1 MFAKKGL
8 TNNVKIECKG
18 ATKEVKYLVTAG
30 AGFIGSHLTER
41 LLADGHQV
49 LVLDNLSTGQISNLG
64 HLSENVNLQIIQGDI
79 LDKDT
84 LIGPIQEC
92 DRIFHLAAAVGVLNI
107 VNDPLGSLET
117 NLLGSSNMF
126 KLALKYNKPIFVTS
140 SSEIYGKNT
149 SDSLSE
155 DSDRIIGAPQKIRW
169 SYSDSKA
176 IVEAIAVSL
185 FERYNLETHIV
196 RIFNAVG
203 PRQRGNF
210 GMVLPR
216 FVAAALQNEPI
227 EIYGTGLQTRCF
239 SHVLD
244 VVDGIVKVEAC
255 TAASGRPVNV
265 GVAQEVSII
274 ALARRIIE
282 LTNSSS
288 EIRFKDYASAY
299 EKGYE
304 DMERRVPN
312 TTLLRSL
319 TGWQPIRDV
328 DRIILDVASYINHR

>member
-1 MFAKKGL
+1 M
-8 TNNVKIECKG
+8 
-18 ATKEVKYLVTAG
+18 KYLVTAG

-41 LLADGHQV
+41 LLNDGHSV
-49 LVLDNLSTGQISNLG
+49 TVLDNLSTGQLSNIS
-64 HLSENVNLQIIQGDI
+64 HLLENESLNVVEGDI
-79 LDKDT
+79 RQKESLEEH
-84 LIGPIQEC
+84 IQQA

-107 VNDPLGSLET
+107 VNDPIGSMET
-117 NLLGSSNMF
+117 NLVGSSNMF
-126 KLALKYNKPIFVTS
+126 SLALKYKKPIFITS

-176 IVEAIAVSL
+176 IIEAIAVTL
-185 FERYNLETHIV
+185 FEKHGLETHIV

-216 FVAAALQNEPI
+216 FVAAALKNDPI

-244 VVDGIVKVEAC
+244 VVDGIVKVESCAP
-255 TAASGRPVNV
+255 AAGRPVNV
-265 GVAQEVSII
+265 GVAQEISIV
-274 ALARRIIE
+274 ALARKIIE

-319 TGWQPIRDV
+319 TGWEPKRDV
-328 DRIILDVASYINHR
+328 DKIIIDVAQYLKAL

>member
-1 MFAKKGL
+1 M
-8 TNNVKIECKG
+8 
-18 ATKEVKYLVTAG
+18 KYLVIAG

-41 LLADGHQV
+41 LLNDGHSV
-49 LVLDNLSTGQISNLG
+49 TVLDNLSTGQLSNIS
-64 HLSENVNLQIIQGDI
+64 HLLENESLNVVEGDI
-79 LDKDT
+79 RQKESLEEH
-84 LIGPIQEC
+84 IQQA

-107 VNDPLGSLET
+107 VNDPIGSMET
-117 NLLGSSNMF
+117 NLVGSSNMF
-126 KLALKYNKPIFVTS
+126 SLALKYKKPIFITS

-176 IVEAIAVSL
+176 IIEAIAVTL
-185 FERYNLETHIV
+185 FEKHGLETHIV

-216 FVAAALQNEPI
+216 FVAAALKNEPI

-244 VVDGIVKVEAC
+244 VVDGIVKVESC
-255 TAASGRPVNV
+255 TPAAGRPVNV
-265 GVAQEVSII
+265 GVAQEISIV
-274 ALARRIIE
+274 ALARKIIE
-282 LTNSSS
+282 LTESSS

-319 TGWQPIRDV
+319 TGWEPKRDV
-328 DRIILDVASYINHR
+328 DKIIIDVAQYLKAL

>member
-1 MFAKKGL
+1 M
-8 TNNVKIECKG
+8 
-18 ATKEVKYLVTAG
+18 KYLVTAG

-41 LLADGHQV
+41 LLNDGHSV
-49 LVLDNLSTGQISNLG
+49 TVLDNLSTGQLSNIS
-64 HLSENVNLQIIQGDI
+64 HLLENESLNVVEGDI
-79 LDKDT
+79 RQKESLEEH
-84 LIGPIQEC
+84 IQQA

-107 VNDPLGSLET
+107 VNDPIGSMET
-117 NLLGSSNMF
+117 NLVGSSNMF
-126 KLALKYNKPIFVTS
+126 SLALKYKKPIFITS

-176 IVEAIAVSL
+176 IIEAIAVTL
-185 FERYNLETHIV
+185 FEKHGLETHIV

-210 GMVLPR
+210 GMVFPR
-216 FVAAALQNEPI
+216 FVAAALKNDPI

-244 VVDGIVKVEAC
+244 VVDGIVKVEPC
-255 TAASGRPVNV
+255 TPAAGRPVNV
-265 GVAQEVSII
+265 GVAQEISIV
-274 ALARRIIE
+274 ALARKIIE

-319 TGWQPIRDV
+319 TGWEPKRDV
-328 DRIILDVASYINHR
+328 DKIIVDVAQYLKAL

>member
-1 MFAKKGL
+1 M
-8 TNNVKIECKG
+8 
-18 ATKEVKYLVTAG
+18 KYLVTAG

-41 LLADGHQV
+41 LLEDGHQV
-49 LVLDNLSTGQISNLG
+49 KVLDNLSTGQISNIA
-64 HLSENVNLQIIQGDI
+64 HLTSNPNLEIAEGDVRRKETLETHIQD
-79 LDKDT
+79 
-84 LIGPIQEC
+84 C

-107 VNDPLGSLET
+107 VNDPIGSMET
-117 NLLGSSNMF
+117 NLVGSSNMF
-126 KLALKYNKPIFVTS
+126 SLALKYKKPIFVTS

-176 IVEAIAVSL
+176 IIEAIAVTL
-185 FERYNLETHIV
+185 FERHGLETHII

-216 FVAAALQNEPI
+216 FVAAALNNEPI

-255 TAASGRPVNV
+255 NAAAGRPVNV
-265 GVAQEVSII
+265 GVAQEISIV
-274 ALARRIIE
+274 ALARKIIE
-282 LTNSSS
+282 LTGSSS
-288 EIRFKDYASAY
+288 EIKFKDYASAY

-319 TGWQPIRDV
+319 TGWEPKRNV
-328 DRIILDVASYINHR
+328 DQIIIDVANYLKNL

>member
-1 MFAKKGL
+1 M
-8 TNNVKIECKG
+8 
-18 ATKEVKYLVTAG
+18 KYLVTAG

-41 LLADGHQV
+41 LLNDGHSV
-49 LVLDNLSTGQISNLG
+49 TVLDNLSTGQLSNIS
-64 HLSENVNLQIIQGDI
+64 HLLENESLKVVEGDI
-79 LDKDT
+79 RQKESLEEH
-84 LIGPIQEC
+84 IQQA

-107 VNDPLGSLET
+107 VNDPIGSMET
-117 NLLGSSNMF
+117 NLVGSSNMF
-126 KLALKYNKPIFVTS
+126 SLALKYKKPIFITS

-176 IVEAIAVSL
+176 IIEAIAVTL
-185 FERYNLETHIV
+185 FEKHGLETHIV

-216 FVAAALQNEPI
+216 FVAAALKNEPI

-244 VVDGIVKVEAC
+244 VVDGIVKVESC
-255 TAASGRPVNV
+255 TPAAGRPVNV
-265 GVAQEVSII
+265 GVAQEISIV
-274 ALARRIIE
+274 ALARKIIE
-282 LTNSSS
+282 LTDSSS

-319 TGWQPIRDV
+319 TGWEPKRDV
-328 DRIILDVASYINHR
+328 DKIIIDVAQYLKAL

>member
-1 MFAKKGL
+1 MTFGM
-8 TNNVKIECKG
+8 
-18 ATKEVKYLVTAG
+18 KYLVTAG

-41 LLADGHQV
+41 LLNDGHSV
-49 LVLDNLSTGQISNLG
+49 TVLDNLSTGQLSNIS
-64 HLSENVNLQIIQGDI
+64 HLLENESLKVVEGDI
-79 LDKDT
+79 RQKESLEEH
-84 LIGPIQEC
+84 IQQA

-107 VNDPLGSLET
+107 VNDPIGSMET
-117 NLLGSSNMF
+117 NLVGSSNMF
-126 KLALKYNKPIFVTS
+126 SLALKYKKPIFITS

-176 IVEAIAVSL
+176 IIEAIAVTL
-185 FERYNLETHIV
+185 FEKHGLETHIV

-216 FVAAALQNEPI
+216 FVAAALKNEPI

-244 VVDGIVKVEAC
+244 VVDGIVKVESC
-255 TAASGRPVNV
+255 TPAAGRPVNV
-265 GVAQEVSII
+265 GVAQEISIV
-274 ALARRIIE
+274 ALARKIIE
-282 LTNSSS
+282 LTDSSS

-319 TGWQPIRDV
+319 TGWEPKRDV
-328 DRIILDVASYINHR
+328 DKIIIDVAQYLKAL

>member
-1 MFAKKGL
+1 M
-8 TNNVKIECKG
+8 
-18 ATKEVKYLVTAG
+18 KYLVTAG

-41 LLADGHQV
+41 LLNDGHSV
-49 LVLDNLSTGQISNLG
+49 TVLDNLSTGQLSNIS
-64 HLSENVNLQIIQGDI
+64 HLLENESLNVVEGDI
-79 LDKDT
+79 RQKESLEEH
-84 LIGPIQEC
+84 IQQA

-107 VNDPLGSLET
+107 VNDPIGSMET
-117 NLLGSSNMF
+117 NLVGSSNMF
-126 KLALKYNKPIFVTS
+126 SLALKYKKPIFITS

-176 IVEAIAVSL
+176 IIEAIAVTL
-185 FERYNLETHIV
+185 FEKHGLETHIV

-216 FVAAALQNEPI
+216 FVAAALKNDPI

-244 VVDGIVKVEAC
+244 VVDGIVKVESC
-255 TAASGRPVNV
+255 TPAAGRPVNV
-265 GVAQEVSII
+265 GVAQEISIV
-274 ALARRIIE
+274 ALARKIIE
-282 LTNSSS
+282 LTDSSC

-319 TGWQPIRDV
+319 TGWEPKRDV
-328 DRIILDVASYINHR
+328 DKIIVDVAQYLKAL

>member
-1 MFAKKGL
+1 M
-8 TNNVKIECKG
+8 
-18 ATKEVKYLVTAG
+18 KYLVTAG

-49 LVLDNLSTGQISNLG
+49 LVLDNLSTGQISNLS
-64 HLSENVNLQIIQGDI
+64 HLSENTNLQIIRGDI
-79 LDKDT
+79 LDKET
-84 LIGPIQEC
+84 LVGPIEEC

-126 KLALKYNKPIFVTS
+126 NLALKYQKPIFVTS

-265 GVAQEVSII
+265 GVAQEISII

-319 TGWQPIRDV
+319 TGWQPLRDV
-328 DRIILDVASYINHR
+328 DRIILDVAAYINNK

>member
-1 MFAKKGL
+1 M
-8 TNNVKIECKG
+8 
-18 ATKEVKYLVTAG
+18 KYLVTAG

-41 LLADGHQV
+41 LLEDGHQV
-49 LVLDNLSTGQISNLG
+49 KVLDNLSTGQISNIS
-64 HLSENVNLQIIQGDI
+64 HLVSHPNLEIVEGDVR
-79 LDKDT
+79 KKET
-84 LIGPIQEC
+84 LAVHIEDC

-107 VNDPLGSLET
+107 VNDPLGSMET
-117 NLLGSSNMF
+117 NLVGSSNMF
-126 KLALKYNKPIFVTS
+126 SLALKYKKPIFVTS

-176 IVEAIAVSL
+176 IIEAIAVTL
-185 FERYNLETHIV
+185 FERHDLETHII

-216 FVAAALQNEPI
+216 FVAAALKNEPI

-244 VVDGIVKVEAC
+244 VVDGIVKVESC
-255 TAASGRPVNV
+255 TAAAGRPVNV
-265 GVAQEVSII
+265 GVAQEISIV
-274 ALARRIIE
+274 ALARKIIE
-282 LTNSSS
+282 LTESSS
-288 EIRFKDYASAY
+288 EIRFKEYASAY
-299 EKGYE
+299 DKGYE

-319 TGWQPIRDV
+319 TGWEPKRNV
-328 DRIILDVASYINHR
+328 DQIILDVAEYLKSL

>member
-1 MFAKKGL
+1 M
-8 TNNVKIECKG
+8 
-18 ATKEVKYLVTAG
+18 KYLVTAG

-41 LLADGHQV
+41 LLNDGHSV
-49 LVLDNLSTGQISNLG
+49 TVLDNLSTGQLSNIS
-64 HLSENVNLQIIQGDI
+64 HLLQNDSLKVVEGDI
-79 LDKDT
+79 RQKESLEEH
-84 LIGPIQEC
+84 IQQA

-107 VNDPLGSLET
+107 VNDPIGSMET
-117 NLLGSSNMF
+117 NLVGSSNMF
-126 KLALKYNKPIFVTS
+126 SLALKYKKPIFITS

-176 IVEAIAVSL
+176 IIEAIAVTL
-185 FERYNLETHIV
+185 FEKHGLETHIV

-216 FVAAALQNEPI
+216 FVAAALKNDPI

-244 VVDGIVKVEAC
+244 VVDGIVKVESC
-255 TAASGRPVNV
+255 TPAAGRPVNV
-265 GVAQEVSII
+265 GVAQEISIV
-274 ALARRIIE
+274 ALARKIIE
-282 LTNSSS
+282 LTDSSS

-319 TGWQPIRDV
+319 TGWEPKRNV
-328 DRIILDVASYINHR
+328 DKIIIDVAQYLKAL

>member
-1 MFAKKGL
+1 M
-8 TNNVKIECKG
+8 
-18 ATKEVKYLVTAG
+18 KYLVTAG

-41 LLADGHQV
+41 LLEDGHQV
-49 LVLDNLSTGQISNLG
+49 RVLDNLSTGQISNIA
-64 HLSENVNLQIIQGDI
+64 HLTSNPNLEIVEGDVRR
-79 LDKDT
+79 KET
-84 LIGPIQEC
+84 LEAHFEDC

-107 VNDPLGSLET
+107 VNDPIGSMET
-117 NLLGSSNMF
+117 NLVGSSNMF
-126 KLALKYNKPIFVTS
+126 SLALKYKKPIFVTS
-140 SSEIYGKNT
+140 SSEVYGKNT

-176 IVEAIAVSL
+176 IIEAIAVTL
-185 FERYNLETHIV
+185 FERHGLETHII

-216 FVAAALQNEPI
+216 FVAAALNSEPI

-255 TAASGRPVNV
+255 NAAAGRPVNV
-265 GVAQEVSII
+265 GVAQEISIV
-274 ALARRIIE
+274 ALARKIIE
-282 LTNSSS
+282 LTGSSS
-288 EIRFKDYASAY
+288 EIKFKDYASAY

-319 TGWQPIRDV
+319 TGWEPKRNV
-328 DRIILDVASYINHR
+328 DQIIIDVANYLKNL

>member
-1 MFAKKGL
+1 M
-8 TNNVKIECKG
+8 
-18 ATKEVKYLVTAG
+18 KYLVTAG

-41 LLADGHQV
+41 LLNDGHSV
-49 LVLDNLSTGQISNLG
+49 TVLDNLSTGQLSNIS
-64 HLSENVNLQIIQGDI
+64 HLRENKSLNVVEGDI
-79 LDKDT
+79 RQKESLEEHV
-84 LIGPIQEC
+84 QQA

-107 VNDPLGSLET
+107 VNDPIGSMET
-117 NLLGSSNMF
+117 NLVGSSNMF
-126 KLALKYNKPIFVTS
+126 SLALKYKKPIFITS

-176 IVEAIAVSL
+176 IIEAIAVTL
-185 FERYNLETHIV
+185 FEKHGLETHIV

-216 FVAAALQNEPI
+216 FVAAALKNEPI

-244 VVDGIVKVEAC
+244 VVDGIVKVESC
-255 TAASGRPVNV
+255 TPAAGRPVNV
-265 GVAQEVSII
+265 GVAQEISIV
-274 ALARRIIE
+274 ALARKIIE
-282 LTNSSS
+282 LTESSS

-319 TGWQPIRDV
+319 TGWEPKRDV
-328 DRIILDVASYINHR
+328 DKIIIDVAQYLKAL